1 MKNGV
6 EDNDF
11 SAFPPLFPQGRV
23 LVNMS
28 HRRLA
33 ILAFTV
39 LLGAAFCTSMIRAQ
53 QGPLVP
59 QGMDALAARATFHS
73 DMTFDES
80 MLRAA
85 SQIMPD
91 EDRPII
97 AKLHSITVHNFRYSA
112 TGMYDPAALDAVR
125 GQYRDGGWTHLVT
138 KQTHPPAQAVASTM
152 TDADGTPIAG
162 APIAGAP
169 MKSFDP
175 TRTDVW
181 VRMDHANFAGM
192 VLLVANERN
201 VNLIVIDGMISPIDL
216 LHLRGHFGIPKSIQG
231 SE

>member
-1 MKNGV
+1 
-6 EDNDF
+6 
-11 SAFPPLFPQGRV
+11 
-23 LVNMS
+23 MS
-28 HRRLA
+28 NRRLA
-33 ILAFTV
+33 IPASVV
-39 LLGAAFCTSMIRAQ
+39 LLGAVFCTSMIRAQ

-59 QGMDALAARATFHS
+59 QGMDALAARATFHT

-112 TGMYDPAALDAVR
+112 AGLYDPAALEAVR
-125 GQYRDGGWTHLVT
+125 AQYRDGWTHLVT
-138 KQTHPPAQAVASTM
+138 KQTHPPAVASTM
-152 TDADGTPIAG
+152 TDASGV
-162 APIAGAP
+162 PIAGAP
-169 MKSFDP
+169 MKPFDP

-181 VRMDHANFAGM
+181 VRMDHTNFAGM

-216 LHLRGHFGIPKSIQG
+216 LHLRGHFGIPADAGNRQ
-231 SE
+231 

>member
-1 MKNGV
+1 MGMSNRHFAG
-6 EDNDF
+6 F
-11 SAFPPLFPQGRV
+11 ASAAL
-23 LVNMS
+23 
-28 HRRLA
+28 LA
-33 ILAFTV
+33 
-39 LLGAAFCTSMIRAQ
+39 AAFLTSTLVVGAQ

-97 AKLHSITVHNFRYSA
+97 AKLHSITVHNFKYSA
-112 TGMYDPAALDAVR
+112 ANAYNPAALEAVR
-125 GQYRDGGWTHLVT
+125 AQYRDGGWNHLVT
-138 KQTHPPAQAVASTM
+138 KQTHPPAQAVSSAT
-152 TDADGTPIAG
+152 TDPSGAPMAG
-162 APIAGAP
+162 APIASTP
-169 MKSFDP
+169 VKPFDP

-192 VLLVANERN
+192 VVLVANERN

-216 LHLRGHFGIPKSIQG
+216 LHLRGHFGIPKSIEG